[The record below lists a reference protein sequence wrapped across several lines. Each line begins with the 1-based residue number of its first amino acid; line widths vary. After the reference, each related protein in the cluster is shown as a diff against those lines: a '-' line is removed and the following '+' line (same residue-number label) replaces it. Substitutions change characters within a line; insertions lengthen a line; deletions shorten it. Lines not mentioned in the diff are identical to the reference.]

1 MSTMI
6 QSLLLLLQSLG
17 EILGVGLLIYLLVF
31 LFGPYTVVYRV
42 LPSGR
47 RKKVGYLW
55 RIRGEYIL
63 YDSLLPV
70 FSSSRIGFVKGYEIR
85 PLVVNVQQNKVQ
97 KTLGTFTDDG
107 KVFDL
112 HGNQVACCQDAEAK
126 NTVVMDLNG
135 ETVGYL
141 RGALRAGSDL
151 TVRGAGFA
159 VLREGE
165 DAERSVFDVRVGFKD
180 LMLPAALA
188 YMVLFYPLRLLT
200 ETFTNAYSSIY
211 MLVMLLYYVLFV
223 GVLYVIK
230 YEKTMQ
236 NQSIDYVIGLI
247 DRNVGVKW
255 LNILIIIA
263 AVVALRIASPALLPL
278 FAVTLAGFL
287 CNLACFNGKWHLE
300 QPGSAWSG
308 RIPANPAPQNHSSAS
323 SAKRVTRTFS
333 WAPIM
338 ALKGINDCKE
348 EIELSFAESD
358 FNGVTSTVRKANPFR
373 NGPVESEED
382 LSDRA
387 KQVLAGAKTAD
398 GSEDTAIARILNS
411 AYQLCLQY
419 GLADFEM
426 FDLVLGFVQ
435 ANVKYVDDA
444 ESEPIGKVEEYFRYA
459 SETLVDREGDC
470 DCKSVLAYRL
480 FEKLGVDVDLVTVQS
495 GGKGVYNHVAIVL
508 KNKANA
514 SIQLPPDYKEFAP
527 GQGVYCE
534 STGHGFHPGDV
545 PKGVDTQSLI
555 VLS

>member
-1 MSTMI
+1 MI
-6 QSLLLLLQSLG
+6 ESLLHLLQSLG
-17 EILGVGLLIYLLVF
+17 EILGAGLFIYLLIF
-31 LFGPYTVVYRV
+31 LFGTYSVVYRV
-42 LPSGR
+42 MPSGR
-47 RKKVGYLW
+47 KKKVGYLW

-70 FSSSRIGFVKGYEIR
+70 FESSRIGFIKGYEVR

-112 HGNQVACCQDAEAK
+112 HGNLVASCGDATAGTT
-126 NTVVMDLNG
+126 TVLDTNG
-135 ETVGYL
+135 EKVGLL
-141 RGALRAGSDL
+141 RGSLRAKSDL

-165 DAERSVFDVRVGFKD
+165 DGDTSVFDIRVGFKD

-188 YMVLFYPLRLLT
+188 YMVLFYPFRLLT
-200 ETFTNAYSSIY
+200 ETFASNHSGLY
-211 MLVMLLYYVLFV
+211 MLVMLLYYVLIV
-223 GVLYVIK
+223 GILYVIK

-263 AVVALRIASPALLPL
+263 AVVALRVSSPALLPL
-278 FAVTLAGFL
+278 FAVILAGFL
-287 CNLACFNGKWHLE
+287 FNLTCFNGKWHLE
-300 QPGSAWSG
+300 QPGASWSG
-308 RIPANPAPQNHSSAS
+308 RIPVNPTAQNTTSAAS
-323 SAKRVTRTFS
+323 SKRITRTFS

-338 ALKGINDCKE
+338 ALKGIKDCKE

-358 FNGVTSTVRKANPFR
+358 FNGVTSLVRKANPFR
-373 NGPVESEED
+373 SGPLQSEED
-382 LSDRA
+382 LSNRT
-387 KQVLAGAKTAD
+387 KQVLAGVKTAD
-398 GSEDTAIARILNS
+398 GSEDTAIAKILNS

-435 ANVKYVDDA
+435 ANVKYVVDE
-444 ESEPIGKVEEYFRYA
+444 ESESIGKVEEYFRFA

-480 FEKLGVDVDLVTVQS
+480 FEKLGVDVDLVTVRS
-495 GGKGVYNHVAIVL
+495 GDKGTYNHVAIVL

-514 SIQLPPDYKEFAP
+514 LIQLPPEYAEFAP

-545 PKGVDTQSLI
+545 PKDVDTKSLI

>member
-1 MSTMI
+1 MI
-6 QSLLLLLQSLG
+6 ESLLHLLQSLG
-17 EILGVGLLIYLLVF
+17 EILGAGLFIYLLIF
-31 LFGPYTVVYRV
+31 LFGTYSVVYRV
-42 LPSGR
+42 MPSGR
-47 RKKVGYLW
+47 KKKVGYLW

-63 YDSLLPV
+63 YDSLLPI
-70 FSSSRIGFVKGYEIR
+70 FESSRIGFIKGYEVR

-112 HGNQVACCQDAEAK
+112 HGNLVASCGDATAGTT
-126 NTVVMDLNG
+126 TVLDTNG
-135 ETVGYL
+135 EKVGLL
-141 RGALRAGSDL
+141 RGSLRAKSDL

-165 DAERSVFDVRVGFKD
+165 EGDTSVFDIRVGFKD

-188 YMVLFYPLRLLT
+188 YMVLFYPFRLLT
-200 ETFTNAYSSIY
+200 ETFASNHSGLY
-211 MLVMLLYYVLFV
+211 MLVMLLYYVLIV
-223 GVLYVIK
+223 GILYVIK

-263 AVVALRIASPALLPL
+263 AVVALRVSSPALLPL
-278 FAVTLAGFL
+278 FAVILAGFL
-287 CNLACFNGKWHLE
+287 FNLTCFNGKWHLE
-300 QPGSAWSG
+300 QPGASWSG
-308 RIPANPAPQNHSSAS
+308 RIPVNPTPQNTTSAAS
-323 SAKRVTRTFS
+323 SKRITRTFS

-338 ALKGINDCKE
+338 ALKGIKDCKE

-358 FNGVTSTVRKANPFR
+358 FNGVTSLVRKANPFR
-373 NGPVESEED
+373 SGPLQSEED
-382 LSDRA
+382 LSNRT
-387 KQVLAGAKTAD
+387 KQVLAGVKTAD
-398 GSEDTAIARILNS
+398 GSEDTAIAKILNS

-435 ANVKYVDDA
+435 ANVKYVVDE
-444 ESEPIGKVEEYFRYA
+444 ESESIGKVEEYFRFA

-480 FEKLGVDVDLVTVQS
+480 FEKLGVDVDLVTVRS
-495 GGKGVYNHVAIVL
+495 GDKGTYNHVAIVL
-508 KNKANA
+508 KNKASA
-514 SIQLPPDYKEFAP
+514 LIQLPPEYAEFAP

-545 PKGVDTQSLI
+545 PKDVDTKSLI

>member
-1 MSTMI
+1 MI
-6 QSLLLLLQSLG
+6 ESLLNLLQSLG
-17 EILGVGLLIYLLVF
+17 EILGVGLLIYLFIF
-31 LFGPYTVVYRV
+31 LLGTYTVVYRV

-47 RKKVGYLW
+47 KRKVGYLW
-55 RIRGEYIL
+55 RIKGDYIL

-70 FSSSRIGFVKGYEIR
+70 FSSSRIGFIKGYEVR

-107 KVFDL
+107 KVNDL
-112 HGNQVACCQDAEAK
+112 QGNLVASCEDA
-126 NTVVMDLNG
+126 NGGSTSVLDTNG
-135 ETVGYL
+135 ERVGFL
-141 RGALRAGSDL
+141 RGALRAKSDL

-165 DAERSVFDVRVGFKD
+165 EGDTSVFDVRVGFKD

-188 YMVLFYPLRLLT
+188 YMVLFYPFRLLT
-200 ETFTNAYSSIY
+200 ETFASCHSGLY
-211 MLVMLLYYVLFV
+211 MLVMLLYYVLMV
-223 GVLYVIK
+223 GILYFIK

-247 DRNVGVKW
+247 DRNVGVKR

-263 AVVALRIASPALLPL
+263 ATVALRVSSPALLPL
-278 FAVTLAGFL
+278 FAVILAGFL
-287 CNLACFNGKWHLE
+287 FNLTCFNGRWRLE
-300 QPGSAWSG
+300 QPGASWSS
-308 RIPANPAPQNHSSAS
+308 RIPVNPVPQNPASAS
-323 SAKRVTRTFS
+323 SSKRITRTFS
-333 WAPIM
+333 WAPIL
-338 ALKGINDCKE
+338 ALKGIQDCKE

-358 FNGVTSTVRKANPFR
+358 FNGVTSSVRKANPFR
-373 NGPVESEED
+373 SGPLVSEED
-382 LSDRA
+382 LSNRA
-387 KQVLAGAKTAD
+387 RQVLAGAKTAD
-398 GSEDTAIARILNS
+398 GCEDTAIAKILNS

-419 GLADFEM
+419 GLADFEL

-435 ANVKYVDDA
+435 VNVKYVVDE
-444 ESEPIGKVEEYFRYA
+444 ESESIGKVEEYFRYA

-480 FEKLGVDVDLVTVQS
+480 FEKLGVDVDLVTVKS
-495 GGKGVYNHVAIVL
+495 DGKGTYNHVAIVL

-514 SIQLPPDYKEFAP
+514 PIQLPPEYAEFAP

-534 STGHGFHPGDV
+534 STGQGFHPGDV
-545 PKGVDTQSLI
+545 PKDVDTKSLV

>member
-1 MSTMI
+1 MSAMI

-17 EILGVGLLIYLLVF
+17 EILGVGLLLYLFIF

-47 RKKVGYLW
+47 KKKVGYLW
-55 RIRGEYIL
+55 RIKGEYIL
-63 YDSLLPV
+63 YESLLPL
-70 FSSSRIGFVKGYEIR
+70 FNSSRIGFIKGYEVR

-107 KVFDL
+107 KVNDL
-112 HGNQVACCQDAEAK
+112 HGNQVACCENADARSTA
-126 NTVVMDLNG
+126 VLDSNG
-135 ETVGYL
+135 EKVGYL
-141 RGALRAGSDL
+141 SGALRAKSDL

-159 VLREGE
+159 VLRERE
-165 DAERSVFDVRVGFKD
+165 DVERSVFDVRVGFKD

-200 ETFTNAYSSIY
+200 ETFTSAYSNVY
-211 MLVMLLYYVLFV
+211 MLVMLLYYVLLV
-223 GVLYVIK
+223 GILYVVK

-236 NQSIDYVIGLI
+236 NQSIDYIVGLI
-247 DRNVGVKW
+247 DRNMGVKW
-255 LNILIIIA
+255 LNILIILA
-263 AVVALRIASPALLPL
+263 SMAALRIASPALLPL
-278 FAVTLAGFL
+278 FAVILAGFAF
-287 CNLACFNGKWHLE
+287 NLTCFNGKWHLE
-300 QPGSAWSG
+300 QPGASWSG
-308 RIPANPAPQNHSSAS
+308 RIPVNPVPQNPASAS
-323 SAKRVTRTFS
+323 SSKRVTRTFS

-338 ALKGINDCKE
+338 ALKGIKDCKE

-358 FNGVTSTVRKANPFR
+358 FKGVSSAVRKANPFR
-373 NGPVESEED
+373 SGPVVSEED
-382 LSDRA
+382 LSNRA
-387 KQVLAGAKTAD
+387 RQVLSGAKTAD
-398 GSEDTAIARILNS
+398 GSEDTAIAKILNS

-426 FDLVLGFVQ
+426 FDIVLGFVQ
-435 ANVKYVDDA
+435 ANVKYVVDEDS
-444 ESEPIGKVEEYFRYA
+444 ESIGNVEEYFRYA

-495 GGKGVYNHVAIVL
+495 GNKGVYNHVAIVL
-508 KNKANA
+508 KNKADA
-514 SIQLPPDYKEFAP
+514 AIQLPPEYKEFAP

-545 PKGVDTQSLI
+545 PKDVDTQSLV

>member
-1 MSTMI
+1 MSAMI

-17 EILGVGLLIYLLVF
+17 EILGVGLLIYLLIF
-31 LFGPYTVVYRV
+31 LFGPYTVVYKV

-55 RIRGEYIL
+55 RIKGEYTL
-63 YDSLLPV
+63 YDSLLPI
-70 FSSSRIGFVKGYEIR
+70 FSSSRIGFIKGYEVR

-107 KVFDL
+107 KVNDL
-112 HGNQVACCQDAEAK
+112 HGNIVAHCEDADAK
-126 NTVVMDLNG
+126 STAVLDTNG
-135 ETVGYL
+135 EKVGHL
-141 RGALRAGSDL
+141 CGAMRAKSDL

-165 DAERSVFDVRVGFKD
+165 EGDQSVFDVRVGFKD

-200 ETFTNAYSSIY
+200 ETFTSAYSNIY

-223 GVLYVIK
+223 GILYVIK

-263 AVVALRIASPALLPL
+263 AVVALRIASPALMPL
-278 FAVTLAGFL
+278 FTVVLTGFL
-287 CNLACFNGKWHLE
+287 FNLACFNGKWHLE
-300 QPGSAWSG
+300 QPGSSWSG
-308 RIPANPAPQNHSSAS
+308 RIPVNPAPQNPASAS
-323 SAKRVTRTFS
+323 SSKRVTRTFS
-333 WAPIM
+333 WASIM
-338 ALKGINDCKE
+338 ALKGIKDCKE

-358 FNGVTSTVRKANPFR
+358 FKGVTSTVRKANPFR
-373 NGPVESEED
+373 SGPIESEED

-387 KQVLAGAKTAD
+387 KQVLAGAQTAD
-398 GSEDTAIARILNS
+398 GSEDTAIAKILNS

-435 ANVKYVDDA
+435 ANVNYVVDEDS
-444 ESEPIGKVEEYFRYA
+444 ESIGKVEEYFRYA

-480 FEKLGVDVDLVTVQS
+480 FEKLGVDVDLVTVKS

-508 KNKANA
+508 KNKADA
-514 SIQLPPDYKEFAP
+514 AIKLPPEYTEYAP

-545 PKGVDTQSLI
+545 PKDVDTKSLV